1 MEYKF
6 YQMLTNETLALP
18 NVYQQNHDLTKTKNL
33 LYSIPMEP
41 LFFQMLTN
49 RITILPYTN
58 QQNNNPTKS

>member
-33 LYSIPMEP
+33 QY
-41 LFFQMLTN
+41 TN
-49 RITILPYTN
+49 VTPILPN
-58 QQNNNPTKS
+58 ADQQNNNPTIH